1 MKKIYVCSSLGEEM
15 QESQREAE
23 KYAAYVMERGGLP
36 IWPLFLLPLTDGESD
51 EARAFIRLAG
61 KNLLWMCDEI
71 WVFGEMTAEM
81 EEEIHFARQ
90 VNLSIRKIPAEEVK
104 RLMQKKKGEM

>member
-23 KYAAYVMERGGLP
+23 QYAAYVMERGELP
-36 IWPLFLLPLTDGESD
+36 ISPLFLLPLTDGESD
-51 EARAFIRLAG
+51 EARAFIVLAG
-61 KNLLWMCDEI
+61 KNLLWMCDEV

-81 EEEIHFARQ
+81 EEEIHFARHM
-90 VNLSIRKIPAEEVK
+90 NLRIRKIPADEVK
-104 RLMQKKKGEM
+104 RLIQKKKGEL

>member
-1 MKKIYVCSSLGEEM
+1 MKKIYVCSSLGDAL

-23 KYAAYVMERGGLP
+23 KYAAYVMERGELP

-51 EARAFIRLAG
+51 EARAFIALAE
-61 KNLLWMCDEI
+61 KNLLWMCDEV
-71 WVFGEMTAEM
+71 WVFGDATAEM

-90 VNLSIRKIPAEEVK
+90 VNLPIRKITAEEVK